1 MAMDLQTVINVG
13 GGTALTVIGWFARE
27 LWGAVKSLR
36 EDLSRLRE
44 EIAKDYVTK
53 GDFKDAVKEMKDLL
67 TSIDSKLDR
76 KADK

>member
-1 MAMDLQTVINVG
+1 MDLQTLINVG
-13 GGTALTVIGWFARE
+13 AGSALTVMGWFARE
-27 LWGAVKSLR
+27 LWGAVNSLR

-67 TSIDSKLDR
+67 TSIDNKLDR
-76 KADK
+76 KMDKS

>member
-1 MAMDLQTVINVG
+1 MDFQTFINVG
-13 GGTALTVIGWFARE
+13 GGSALTVIGWFARE

-53 GDFKDAVKEMKDLL
+53 GDFKEAVKEMKELL
-67 TSIDSKLDR
+67 TSIDNKLDR
-76 KADK
+76 KADKS

>member
-1 MAMDLQTVINVG
+1 MDLQTVINVG
-13 GGTALTVIGWFARE
+13 GGSALTVIGWFARE